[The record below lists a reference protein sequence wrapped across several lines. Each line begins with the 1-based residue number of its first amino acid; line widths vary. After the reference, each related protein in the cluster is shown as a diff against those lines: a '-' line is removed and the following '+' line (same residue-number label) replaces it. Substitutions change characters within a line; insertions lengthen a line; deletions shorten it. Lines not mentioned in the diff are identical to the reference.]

1 MYPLTKPV
9 LNLMSSQNW
18 KPQQKLYLSLCLFYL
33 AGWTWCTKGIWS
45 LISLMKLR
53 NWSCKD
59 CKIFIRITHIRRL
72 CCACVS
78 NWQLHAYTAVE
89 MFRNNSCSS
98 FSSAIFSSLRKL
110 LEDISYNISFS
121 QPRGDKF
128 DGCLDV

>member
-18 KPQQKLYLSLCLFYL
+18 KPQQNLYLSLCLFYL

-89 MFRNNSCSS
+89 MFRNNSCSLFLPLFFLVCGNYWKIFHIIS
-98 FSSAIFSSLRKL
+98 VSVNQEAINLM
-110 LEDISYNISFS
+110 
-121 QPRGDKF
+121 
-128 DGCLDV
+128 DV